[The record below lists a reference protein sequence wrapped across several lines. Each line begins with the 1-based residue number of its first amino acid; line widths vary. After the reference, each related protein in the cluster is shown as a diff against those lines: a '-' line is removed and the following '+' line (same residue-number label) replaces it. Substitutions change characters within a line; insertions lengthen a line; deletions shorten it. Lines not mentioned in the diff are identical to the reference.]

1 MAYNRRYTAIE
12 ALDLILD
19 RTYDPACPRRGG
31 ASSQTRLRCR
41 PPRQRCRSGDS
52 TEARHAVGS
61 CTTSQVAHVDDDDDD
76 HHDDDDDEEED
87 ESEGLCRR
95 RGHYRVLARRL
106 NAQRSSGRPLC
117 DVSLRMGGHVAHAHR
132 GLLAA
137 VSPYF
142 RAMFAGGFRERI
154 LGEVSIDVEASPES
168 AECVMRHMYLGDTSL
183 SATGEYN
190 VGARGTAREVLLLSD
205 FFSLP
210 LLHSVA
216 AEFLRARGLDASITG
231 YSSIAWLTTAT
242 DTANETDTCSAAF
255 TDERSIS

>member
-1 MAYNRRYTAIE
+1 MNERGAVSYSNIIAPGSTASSTPASPPPSSRGARC
-12 ALDLILD
+12 ALCLLLGALMDAAGVALLAAGSLVPPLAPFED
-19 RTYDPACPRRGG
+19 ALLLSG
-31 ASSQTRLRCR
+31 ASLLLASLAAWVAWFE
-41 PPRQRCRSGDS
+41 GI
-52 TEARHAVGS
+52 A
-61 CTTSQVAHVDDDDDD
+61 VAHVDDDDDD

-142 RAMFAGGFRERI
+142 RAMFAG
-154 LGEVSIDVEASPES
+154 
-168 AECVMRHMYLGDTSL
+168 
-183 SATGEYN
+183 
-190 VGARGTAREVLLLSD
+190 TAREVLLLSD

-231 YSSIAWLTTAT
+231 YSSIAWLATAT

>member
-1 MAYNRRYTAIE
+1 MPAARGSEFPNATAMQTPPT
-12 ALDLILD
+12 ALPL
-19 RTYDPACPRRGG
+19 RGFNGGSARRGKLHDL
-31 ASSQTRLRCR
+31 ASECSCGGSNHNISLVTSHIDRSIHLRAAVATRYAWL
-41 PPRQRCRSGDS
+41 P
-52 TEARHAVGS
+52 
-61 CTTSQVAHVDDDDDD
+61 VAHVGDDDD

-142 RAMFAGGFRERI
+142 RAMFAG
-154 LGEVSIDVEASPES
+154 
-168 AECVMRHMYLGDTSL
+168 
-183 SATGEYN
+183 
-190 VGARGTAREVLLLSD
+190 TAREVLLLSD

-231 YSSIAWLTTAT
+231 YSSIAWLATAT